1 MRLRL
6 YLDTSVIS
14 AYLDDRFPQRM
25 QETLDFWARLSA
37 FDVSISEL
45 TRTEIQDTADAVRR
59 SRMFDLIQ
67 GFSVVEV
74 DNEMRGLAGRYL
86 EHRVFPLSARDD
98 ALHVAIAVG
107 SRQDILV
114 SWNFRHL
121 VNRRRRAMINEVNI
135 AAGYPVIEIVA
146 PPEM

>member
-1 MRLRL
+1 VRLRL

-14 AYLDDRFPQRM
+14 AYLDDRLPERM
-25 QETLDFWARLSA
+25 QETLDFWTRLIA

-45 TRTEIQDTADAVRR
+45 TRAEIRDTADAHRQ
-59 SRMFDLIQ
+59 SRLFGLIQ

-74 DNEMRGLAGRYL
+74 DDEMRGLARRYL
-86 EHRVFPLSARDD
+86 EHGVFPPSARDD

-135 AAGYPVIEIVA
+135 AAGYPVIEIIA
-146 PPEM
+146 PPEV